1 MDDITYLSRP
11 RPLMPPA
18 RKLTFEE
25 FLLEFDGQHAEW
37 LPDGTVEIL
46 PEESMTHIQLRLD
59 LTELLDVYLHA
70 TGWGHQLSRFLQRPA
85 PPLPVRQ
92 PDIMIVASE
101 RLELILQS
109 CFYGPADI
117 AIEIVSPDSVG
128 SDYGSKF
135 HEYEAGGIQ
144 EYWIIDPDRRVAD
157 VHERAANGKFKR
169 RPLSADERIVSGV
182 LPQFSLD
189 SARLW
194 SGEQLTNAQNL
205 NLVAEMLGVAVDSL
219 LLNK

>member
-25 FLLEFDGQHAEW
+25 FLVEFDGQHAEW
-37 LPDGTVEIL
+37 RTDGTVEIL

-59 LTELLDVYLHA
+59 LAELLDVYLHA
-70 TGWGHQLSRFLQRPA
+70 TGWGHQLSRFLQRPV
-85 PPLPVRQ
+85 PTLPVRQ
-92 PDIMIVASE
+92 PDIMIVANE

-117 AIEIVSPDSVG
+117 VIEIVSSDSVG
-128 SDYGSKF
+128 CDYGSKF
-135 HEYEAGGIQ
+135 YEYQSGGIQ

-157 VHERAANGKFKR
+157 VHERGTNGKFR
-169 RPLSADERIVSGV
+169 RRKLDDAGRITSAIMPR
-182 LPQFSLD
+182 FTLD
-189 SARLW
+189 PELLW
-194 SGEQLTNAQNL
+194 SGEQLTNAHNL

-219 LLNK
+219 LR

>member
-25 FLLEFDGQHAEW
+25 FLSEFDGQHAEW
-37 LPDGTVEIL
+37 RTDGTVEIV

-59 LTELLDVYLHA
+59 LAELLDVYLHA
-70 TGWGHQLSRFLQRPA
+70 TGWGHQLSRFLQRPTPA
-85 PPLPVRQ
+85 LPARQ
-92 PDIMIVASE
+92 PDIMIVAND

-117 AIEIVSPDSVG
+117 VIEIVSPDSVG
-128 SDYGSKF
+128 SDYGCKF
-135 HEYEAGGIQ
+135 REYETGGTH

-157 VHERAANGKFKR
+157 VHERTASGKFR
-169 RPLSADERIVSGV
+169 RRKLDSADRITSSV
-182 LPQFSLD
+182 LPRFSLD
-189 SARLW
+189 TELLW
-194 SGEQLTNAQNL
+194 SGEQLTNARNL
-205 NLVAEMLGVAVDSL
+205 TIVAEMLGVPVDSL
-219 LLNK
+219 LMK

>member
-1 MDDITYLSRP
+1 
-11 RPLMPPA
+11 
-18 RKLTFEE
+18 
-25 FLLEFDGQHAEW
+25 
-37 LPDGTVEIL
+37 
-46 PEESMTHIQLRLD
+46 
-59 LTELLDVYLHA
+59 
-70 TGWGHQLSRFLQRPA
+70 
-85 PPLPVRQ
+85 
-92 PDIMIVASE
+92 
-101 RLELILQS
+101 
-109 CFYGPADI
+109 
-117 AIEIVSPDSVG
+117 IEIVSPDSVG

-169 RPLSADERIVSGV
+169 RPLGADERIVSGV

>member
-37 LPDGTVEIL
+37 RTDGTVEIL

-59 LTELLDVYLHA
+59 LAELLDVYLHA
-70 TGWGHQLSRFLQRPA
+70 TGWGHQLSRFLQRPSPA
-85 PPLPVRQ
+85 LPVRQ
-92 PDIMIVASE
+92 PDIMIVANE

-117 AIEIVSPDSVG
+117 VIEIVSPGSVG
-128 SDYGSKF
+128 NDYGSKF
-135 HEYEAGGIQ
+135 HEYETGGIQ

-157 VHERAANGKFKR
+157 VHERAASGKFR
-169 RPLSADERIVSGV
+169 RRRLGATDQIESSV

-189 SARLW
+189 PARLW
-194 SGEQLTNAQNL
+194 SGEQLTNTENL
-205 NLVAEMLGVAVDSL
+205 NMVAEMLGVAVDSL
-219 LLNK
+219 LR

>member
-37 LPDGTVEIL
+37 RTDGMVEIL

-59 LTELLDVYLHA
+59 LAELLDVYLHA
-70 TGWGHQLSRFLQRPA
+70 TGMGHQLSRFLQRPSPA
-85 PPLPVRQ
+85 LPVRQ
-92 PDIMIVASE
+92 PDIMIVAKE

-117 AIEIVSPDSVG
+117 VIEIVSPGSVG
-128 SDYGSKF
+128 NDYGSKF
-135 HEYEAGGIQ
+135 HEYETGGIQ
-144 EYWIIDPDRRVAD
+144 EYWIIDPDRRITD
-157 VHERAANGKFKR
+157 VHERMANGKFKR
-169 RPLSADERIVSGV
+169 HTPDGNGRIVSRV
-182 LPQFSLD
+182 LPQFSLNP
-189 SARLW
+189 AILW
-194 SGEQLTNAQNL
+194 SGEQLTNAHNL
-205 NLVAEMLGVAVDSL
+205 NIVAEMLGVAVDSL
-219 LLNK
+219 LK

>member
-37 LPDGTVEIL
+37 RTDGTVEIL

-59 LTELLDVYLHA
+59 LAELLDVYLHA
-70 TGWGHQLSRFLQRPA
+70 TGWGHQLSRFLQRPSPA
-85 PPLPVRQ
+85 LPVRQ
-92 PDIMIVASE
+92 PDIMIVANE

-117 AIEIVSPDSVG
+117 VIEIVSPGSVG
-128 SDYGSKF
+128 NDYGSKF
-135 HEYEAGGIQ
+135 HEYETGGIQ

-157 VHERAANGKFKR
+157 VHERAASGKFR
-169 RPLSADERIVSGV
+169 RRRLDATDQIGSSV

-189 SARLW
+189 PARLW
-194 SGEQLTNAQNL
+194 SGEQLTNTENL
-205 NLVAEMLGVAVDSL
+205 NMVAEMLGVAVDSL
-219 LLNK
+219 LR

>member
-37 LPDGTVEIL
+37 RTDGTVEIL

-59 LTELLDVYLHA
+59 LAELLDVYLHA
-70 TGWGHQLSRFLQRPA
+70 TGWGHQLSRFLQRPSPA
-85 PPLPVRQ
+85 LPVRQ
-92 PDIMIVASE
+92 PDIMIVANE

-117 AIEIVSPDSVG
+117 VIEIVSPGSVG
-128 SDYGSKF
+128 NDYGSKF
-135 HEYEAGGIQ
+135 HEYETGGIQ

-157 VHERAANGKFKR
+157 VHERAASGKFR
-169 RPLSADERIVSGV
+169 RRRLDATDQIESSV

-189 SARLW
+189 PARLW
-194 SGEQLTNAQNL
+194 SGEQLTNTENL
-205 NLVAEMLGVAVDSL
+205 NMVAEMLGVAVDTL
-219 LLNK
+219 LR

>member
-11 RPLMPPA
+11 RPLMPPD

-37 LPDGTVEIL
+37 RTDGMVEIL

-59 LTELLDVYLHA
+59 LAELLDVYLHA
-70 TGWGHQLSRFLQRPA
+70 TGWGHQLSRFLQRPSPA
-85 PPLPVRQ
+85 LPVRQ
-92 PDIMIVASE
+92 PDIMIVTNE

-117 AIEIVSPDSVG
+117 VIEIVSSGSVG
-128 SDYGSKF
+128 NDYGSKF
-135 HEYEAGGIQ
+135 HEYETGGIQ

-157 VHERAANGKFKR
+157 VHERTASGKFKR
-169 RPLSADERIVSGV
+169 RPLGANDRVVSGV

-189 SARLW
+189 SSLFW
-194 SGEQLTNAQNL
+194 SGEQLTNTQNL
-205 NLVAEMLGVAVDSL
+205 NMVAEMLGVAVDSL
-219 LLNK
+219 LR

>member
-11 RPLMPPA
+11 RPVMPPA

-25 FLLEFDGQHAEW
+25 FLLEFEGQHAEW
-37 LPDGTVEIL
+37 LTDGTVEIL

-59 LTELLDVYLHA
+59 LAELLDVYLHA
-70 TGWGHQLSRFLQRPA
+70 TGMGHQLSRFLQRPSPA
-85 PPLPVRQ
+85 LPVRQ
-92 PDIMIVASE
+92 PDIMIVAKE

-117 AIEIVSPDSVG
+117 VIEIVSPGSVG
-128 SDYGSKF
+128 NDYGSKF
-135 HEYEAGGIQ
+135 HEYETGGIQ

-157 VHERAANGKFKR
+157 VHERAPGGNFR
-169 RPLSADERIVSGV
+169 RRRLDATDQIVSGV

-189 SARLW
+189 PARLW
-194 SGEQLTNAQNL
+194 SGEQLTNTQNL
-205 NLVAEMLGVAVDSL
+205 NMVAAMLGVAVDSL
-219 LLNK
+219 LK